1 MTHSSQPGIENI
13 IAGRDYEVALNEMV
27 MEQKQDVAEQIEK
40 RNVPLIKGC
49 MIALVELE
57 RLRREL
63 LTGEHEP
70 ELSDFARQSID
81 GTVRVRMDRHRMIRE
96 GIL

>member
-40 RNVPLIKGC
+40 RNVPLIEGC

-57 RLRREL
+57 RFRREV
-63 LTGEHEP
+63 LTGEVDP
-70 ELSDFARQSID
+70 ELSDYARKSLD
-81 GTVRVRMDRHRMIRE
+81 GNVWVRMDRHRMIRE